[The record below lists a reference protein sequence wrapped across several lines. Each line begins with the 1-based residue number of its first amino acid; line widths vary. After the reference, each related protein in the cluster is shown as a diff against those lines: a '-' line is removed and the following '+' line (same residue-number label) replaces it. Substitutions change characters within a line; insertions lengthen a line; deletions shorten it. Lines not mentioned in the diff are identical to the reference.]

1 MEYDYIIIGSNIA
14 GLTCAYYLGKF
25 GKKVLLIDKNDY
37 IGGYHQVERGTLNL
51 YSEKSNYLFSDS
63 FINFKKLL
71 LDFNTS
77 FDKLFNPI
85 EFNLIDIHKFSY
97 SEIFII
103 VLDFINF
110 IFNSNHG
117 RDYNFN
123 EYLIKNK
130 FSEKSIQYINTIYTG
145 INNKSIDEVSLNEI
159 LQIINNQNAYKL
171 YQPKVP
177 VDTGLF
183 NIWHDA
189 IIKTNNV
196 NIKLNTIVKKFNT
209 TNNNIDSIEM
219 DEQINCKNII
229 LATDSLESTITVYYH
244 WNTKIDIEN
253 KRLMEDSDWKIMYFI
268 LSDNMY
274 FNDTRSVFVVK
285 VVITD
290 ICAKS
295 SKINKT
301 ALEAN
306 KTEITDECFRQLQE
320 IFINLPKPTDTVV
333 LINNHNSTSE
343 QVSFDNLYKI
353 DTKHNGVF
361 SFESTI
367 IDSLNL
373 INKLESKNIPIY
385 ELDNIVNILKFLLL
399 ISFILQIFN
408 FL

>member
-25 GKKVLLIDKNDY
+25 GKKTLLIDKNDY
-37 IGGYHQVERGTLNL
+37 IGGYHQVKRENGL
-51 YSEKSNYLFSDS
+51 YSERSNYLFSDS

-71 LDFNTS
+71 LEFNTS

-85 EFNLIDIHKFSY
+85 EYDFIKLSY
-97 SEIFII
+97 PEMFII
-103 VLDFINF
+103 FVDFINF
-110 IFNSNHG
+110 IFDSNHG
-117 RDYNFN
+117 KDYNFN

-130 FSEKSIQYINTIYTG
+130 FSERSINYINTICTG
-145 INNKSIDEVSLNEI
+145 INNEITLQEVLE
-159 LQIINNQNAYKL
+159 IINNQNVYKL

-196 NIKLNTIVKKFNT
+196 DIKLNTTVSKFNST
-209 TNNNIDSIEM
+209 DIEIMNNK
-219 DEQINCKNII
+219 INFKNII
-229 LATDSLESTITVYYH
+229 FADETMESSTITLYYH
-244 WNTKIDIEN
+244 WDTKIDIEN
-253 KRLMEDSDWKIMYFI
+253 KRSIEDSDWKIMYFI

-274 FNDTRSVFVVK
+274 FNDNRSVFVIK
-285 VVITD
+285 VIITD
-290 ICAKS
+290 ISSKS
-295 SKINKT
+295 SKINKS
-301 ALEAN
+301 ALEVSRN
-306 KTEITDECFRQLQE
+306 ELIDEAFRQLQD

-333 LINNHNSTSE
+333 SFNNNENE
-343 QVSFDNLYKI
+343 QVSIDNLYKI
-353 DTKHNGVF
+353 NTNHNLF
-361 SFESTI
+361 SFESSI

-385 ELDNIVNILKFLLL
+385 KLDDIISILKFLLL